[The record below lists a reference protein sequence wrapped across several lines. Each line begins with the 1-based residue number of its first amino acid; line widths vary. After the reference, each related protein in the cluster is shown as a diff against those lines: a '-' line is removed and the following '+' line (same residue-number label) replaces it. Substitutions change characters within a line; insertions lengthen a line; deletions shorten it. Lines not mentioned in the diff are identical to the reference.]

1 MNEASESPPPEG
13 HGSGGD
19 VCRDV
24 ASSPD
29 TTTSPYPYPLPPG
42 DDPRVLD
49 AQNADI
55 DVVCDS
61 AVAEARAWAARL
73 RAIDRMRCRS
83 IALVAS
89 RPGADSPRA
98 WTVQVIARREL
109 QFEIV
114 GALRLPW
121 PTAARLIDQAE
132 MLSTDLPSTLQ
143 ALERGSISWAH
154 ATAMADQA
162 TNVPEHARRA
172 FEDQLLPLAETLTAP
187 QFRDAARRLREALHP
202 DSLQERR
209 DDAFTRRNIRVTPD
223 LDGMATLT
231 ADIAAETAL
240 AINDRLTAIARGH
253 DLPDDDRTLT
263 QRKADVFTDL
273 LLTGDTLTTPDGVE
287 HSINGVQAK
296 VLITV
301 PVETLLATGA
311 AGVGSSTGSGFG
323 SGSGSGSGSGLA
335 NGSGTPASTGT
346 ECAPGS
352 LRVAPLP
359 PATLDG
365 YGPISDDTARLLAA
379 HAPSFTRILT
389 HPVTSAILDFDRSRY
404 AVPHDLK
411 LVLRVRDVTCRI
423 IGCRQPAAHCDI
435 DHTIP
440 YSEDGTTCAD
450 NLAHLCR
457 AHHNLK
463 HHTRI
468 QMRNLG
474 DGTIQWT
481 SAAGRTYFTHP
492 AGDIT
497 TPRPQPDPPP
507 EPSWDTAVMPAPMP
521 F

>member
-1 MNEASESPPPEG
+1 MNEPSESPPPEG

-29 TTTSPYPYPLPPG
+29 TTAIPYPYPLLPG

-55 DVVCDS
+55 DVICDS
-61 AVAEARAWAARL
+61 AVAEARAWAARV

-83 IALVAS
+83 IALVAA

-132 MLSTDLPSTLQ
+132 MLSTDLPHTLQ
-143 ALERGSISWAH
+143 ALDVGSISWAH

-162 TNVPEHARRA
+162 TNVPEHARLA
-172 FEDQLLPLAETLTAP
+172 FEHELLPLAETLTAP
-187 QFRDAARRLREALHP
+187 QFRDAARKLREALHP

-209 DDAFTRRNIRVTPD
+209 DDAFTRRNIRVFPD

-231 ADIAAETAL
+231 ADIAAETAI
-240 AINDRLTAIARGH
+240 AIDDRLTAIATGH
-253 DLPDDDRTLT
+253 DLPDDERTLT
-263 QRKADVFTDL
+263 QRKADAFTDL

-287 HSINGVQAK
+287 HSVNGVQAK

-311 AGVGSSTGSGFG
+311 SGAGSSTR
-323 SGSGSGSGSGLA
+323 A
-335 NGSGTPASTGT
+335 DVRSGTGLGTGADT
-346 ECAPGS
+346 MPDPECAPGS
-352 LRVAPLP
+352 LRVGPLP
-359 PATLDG
+359 PASLDG

-411 LVLRVRDVTCRI
+411 LVLRVRDVTCRV
-423 IGCRQPAAHCDI
+423 IGCRQPATQCDV

-440 YSEDGTTCAD
+440 YSENGTTCVD

-474 DGTIQWT
+474 DGIIQWT
-481 SAAGRTYFTHP
+481 SAAGRTYYTHP
-492 AGDIT
+492 AGDVAA
-497 TPRPQPDPPP
+497 PRPQPDPPP
-507 EPSWDTAVMPAPMP
+507 ESAWDAAVVPAPMP